1 MAKILEVKDL
11 VVKFYTL
18 DGVVNAVNGVSFDLD
33 EGETLAIVGESGC
46 GKSVTMMS
54 ILGLIPSPPGRVESG
69 EAFLHSGY
77 EKRDLLRM
85 SDEELSGLRGGD
97 IGLVG
102 GPDRQDLL
110 KMPREALRDVRGGE
124 IGFVFQDPISSLNP
138 ILTVGEQISE
148 ALVRHRNMSKEQARE
163 RTLRLLAHV
172 GIPDPE
178 LRIDSYPFQFSGGMR
193 QRVVIAIAI
202 ACRPRIVIADEPTT
216 ALDVTVQAQIVDL
229 FRRLRE
235 ELNVAVIW
243 ITHDLGVV
251 AGIADRVLVMYG
263 GRPVEVAPVDDLYE
277 RPQHPYTHGLL
288 GALPRVDSRESKRL
302 VSIAGSPPDLLLPLV
317 HCPFAWRCAYAFE
330 RCWEEIPSL
339 LEVGL
344 QHRVACFYDMGKG
357 GPRDVG
363 Q

>member
-1 MAKILEVKDL
+1 MAKILEIKDL

-18 DGVVNAVNGVSFDLD
+18 DGVVNAVNGVSFDLE
-33 EGETLAIVGESGC
+33 EGETLAIVGESGS

-54 ILGLIPSPPGRVESG
+54 ILGLIPTPPGKVEAG
-69 EAFLHSGY
+69 EALLYTGY
-77 EKRDLLRM
+77 GKRDLLQM
-85 SDEELSGLRGGD
+85 SEEELGELRGGD

-102 GPDRQDLL
+102 GPDPQDLL
-110 KMPREALRDVRGGE
+110 QMQREELRDVRGGE

-148 ALVRHRNMSKEQARE
+148 ALVRHRNMSKDQARE
-163 RTLRLLAHV
+163 RTLKLLAHV

-178 LRIDSYPFQFSGGMR
+178 LRVDAYPFQFSGGMR

-202 ACRPRIVIADEPTT
+202 ACNPRIVIADEPTT

-235 ELNVAVIW
+235 ELDVAVIW

-263 GRPVEVAPVDDLYE
+263 GRPAEIALVDDLYE
-277 RPQHPYTHGLL
+277 RPLHPYTHGLL
-288 GALPRVDSRESKRL
+288 GALPRLDSRESKRL
-302 VSIAGSPPDLLLPLV
+302 VSIRGAPPDLLIPLV
-317 HCPFAWRCAYAFE
+317 HCPFAWRCEFAFD
-330 RCWEEIPSL
+330 RCWEEIPPL
-339 LEVGL
+339 VEVGER
-344 QHRVACFYDMGKG
+344 HHVSCFYNMEEG
-357 GPRDVG
+357 GPRDV
-363 Q
+363 